1 MYKYVIHPGNNS
13 RLLIKPI
20 LDQRGNWIEASE
32 HESSEFK
39 AQFIWRPVV
48 FPSRVKLIRLTTKW
62 KSFSAKASA

>member
-20 LDQRGNWIEASE
+20 FDQRGNWIEASE
-32 HESSEFK
+32 HEANEYK

-48 FPSRVKLIRLTTKW
+48 FPSRVNFT
-62 KSFSAKASA
+62 